1 MYDIS
6 IYKWTIIFNLR
17 TSVKFRCTW
26 ILQSKMFSSWVS
38 VEQTTTV
45 LSSGVSTVG
54 KESIYYSVRRDEV
67 STVGKESIYYSVR
80 RDELSTVGK
89 ESIYYSVRRDEG

>member
-6 IYKWTIIFNLR
+6 IYKWKIILNLQ

-26 ILQSKMFSSWVS
+26 ILQTSMLSSWVS
-38 VEQTTTV
+38 VQQTTTV

-54 KESIYYSVRRDEV
+54 KKSIYCSVRRDEV

-80 RDELSTVGK
+80 RDEG
-89 ESIYYSVRRDEG
+89 